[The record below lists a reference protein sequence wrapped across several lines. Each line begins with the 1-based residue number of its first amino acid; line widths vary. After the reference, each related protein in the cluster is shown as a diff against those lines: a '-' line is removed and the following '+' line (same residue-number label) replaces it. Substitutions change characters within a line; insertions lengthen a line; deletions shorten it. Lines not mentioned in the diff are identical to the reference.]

1 MVRRLLLASTASLL
15 LAVAAFA
22 ADVKVTG
29 LHNCCGACKKA
40 LDDVMTK
47 SAATNVNISSTEIS
61 FSTTDPDKTVKAL
74 FDAGFAGKVEGA
86 KTPEAQG
93 AKGVKAKT
101 LKLEGIHNCCGG
113 CTRAVDAALKPFGT
127 HDLKPRATACTLT
140 SETELDAEKVVEA
153 LRKAGYNARVAK

>member
-1 MVRRLLLASTASLL
+1 MVRRLFLSAA
-15 LAVAAFA
+15 AVMLIATAAFA

-40 LDDVMTK
+40 LDDVMAK
-47 SAATNVNISSTEIS
+47 SAATNVNITSTEVS
-61 FSTTDPDKTVKAL
+61 FSTSEPDKAVKAL

-113 CTRAVDAALKPFGT
+113 CTRAVAEALKPFGT
-127 HDLKPRATACTLT
+127 HDLKPKATACTLT